1 MLKGCGHDIGG
12 YRDVHW
18 NFYCDAI
25 QRLKKTPTEQVE
37 RPRCALVPRRRML
50 FDFAARPPP
59 GGWGMRVIG
68 VWRGHHF

>member
-1 MLKGCGHDIGG
+1 MLKGCGHDFGG

-37 RPRCALVPRRRML
+37 RPARWSRDAGCSLILPP
-50 FDFAARPPP
+50 ARPPGA
-59 GGWGMRVIG
+59 GG
-68 VWRGHHF
+68 

>member
-37 RPRCALVPRRRML
+37 APLRDGPATQDAL
-50 FDFAARPPP
+50 
-59 GGWGMRVIG
+59 
-68 VWRGHHF
+68 